1 MTLHEKNILPLLARA
16 GELVLSAHNV
26 EAEGGVTEKAEDA
39 ANLVTRYDGAV
50 QALLLEG
57 LSALYPDAA
66 FVSEEKEN
74 DPAVLTSARCFV
86 IDPIDGTANFVHG
99 MRRSAISL
107 AMLEEGET
115 VFAAVSDPYLGEVF
129 TAERGCGAFLNGKR
143 LSVSHRDLTH
153 ALTVF
158 GTSPY
163 YKDSLTAPTFRLAER
178 LFQRTRDIRRSG
190 SAALDLAYVAAG
202 RCDIFFECALQP
214 WDFAA
219 AALLLA
225 EAGGIITD
233 MKGAPL
239 SLAAPTSV
247 IAANAECYPYLLS
260 ETKSLLP

>member
-16 GELVLSAHNV
+16 GELILSAHDV
-26 EAEGGVTEKAEDA
+26 EGEGAVSEKAEDA
-39 ANLVTRYDGAV
+39 ANLVTKYDGAV
-50 QALLLEG
+50 QALLVEELT
-57 LSALYPDAA
+57 ALYPDAA
-66 FVSEEKEN
+66 FVAEEKEN
-74 DPAVLTSARCFV
+74 DPAVLTSPRCFV

-99 MRRSAISL
+99 MRRSTISL

-115 VFAAVSDPYLGEVF
+115 VFAAVLDPYLHELF
-129 TAERGCGAFLNGKR
+129 TATRGGGAFLNGR
-143 LSVSHRDLTH
+143 PLSVSRRDPTH

-163 YKDSLTAPTFRLAER
+163 YKDSLSAPTFRLAER
-178 LFQRTRDIRRSG
+178 LFRRTRDIRRSG

-202 RCDIFFECALQP
+202 RCDIFFECALHP

-219 AALLLA
+219 AALLIA
-225 EAGGIITD
+225 EAGGVITD

-247 IAANAECYPYLLS
+247 IAANAVCYPYLLS
-260 ETKSLLP
+260 ETKDLLP